1 MTNRLIVIENGKLS
15 IYTLDDRLS
24 WELGRPTGSNHPDIE
39 LLSSTVSRRHG
50 KFQNTDG
57 YWFYVDYNG
66 KNGTLYNG
74 KQITT
79 GRSRQLKPV
88 MLSDGDVFL
97 FGGAEGAAMNC
108 KTIWA
113 MFTNRSYEEEWK
125 VVDTQGCESITLTD
139 GTDRI
144 CVDHLY
150 KVMVIEEKDGFG
162 IYMGDLTYL
171 IGDIRIVEGKELE

>member
-24 WELGRPTGSNHPDIE
+24 WELGRPTRDCHPDIG

-74 KQITT
+74 KRITT

-113 MFTNRSYEEEWK
+113 MFTNRPYDEEWK

-139 GTDRI
+139 GTNCI
-144 CVDHLY
+144 CEKHPY
-150 KVMVIEEKDGFG
+150 KGMVIEETGGMG